1 MAKHFTQLAASQG
14 RQVDSVIR
22 RNDQAH
28 DVTSWGG
35 NPVVTD
41 VTTLRP
47 SQWDDL
53 ISNHDAVVWSAGAG
67 GKGAPEDTYAV
78 DRDACT
84 ALVDAIGVLCLCPG
98 AAARTTVC
106 PPTTL
111 SSPTPTPKQPLT
123 VTPWTHRFGGP
134 SLGR

>member
-1 MAKHFTQLAASQG
+1 MAKHFTQLATSQG

-35 NPVVTD
+35 NPVVAD

-53 ISNHDAVVWSAGAG
+53 INSHDAVVWSAGAG

-84 ALVDAIGVLCLCPG
+84 ALVDYRTVPSRSAFCACVLV
-98 AAARTTVC
+98 R
-106 PPTTL
+106 
-111 SSPTPTPKQPLT
+111 
-123 VTPWTHRFGGP
+123 
-134 SLGR
+134 